1 MARNSDDVRRIAA
14 AALSAVLMVSASPVS
29 ASPLPFLA
37 VSAAPLFAS
46 SAVGQEQ
53 GEFVVERA
61 WFSAAGPGRFLHAD
75 MHVPESGPLRQT
87 LESGLEV
94 DFLLHV
100 SVLRR
105 RWWWLDQRSA
115 DIVWRATLSYDP
127 ILRRYKLAT
136 ADGFRRAYPK
146 LRDALDRLGKLR
158 QWPASPDIA
167 PALDNPDSYLL
178 ARLEVDIARLP
189 QPVKIL
195 LLTDDDWDFD
205 SGWTRLPLRIIRA
218 DDNSEERAA
227 DDSESYEAPETSA
240 ESESDSAPAQ

>member
-1 MARNSDDVRRIAA
+1 MWWSGLGFRR
-14 AALSAVLMVSASPVS
+14 
-29 ASPLPFLA
+29 
-37 VSAAPLFAS
+37 
-46 SAVGQEQ
+46 
-53 GEFVVERA
+53 R
-61 WFSAAGPGRFLHAD
+61 GRGGFCTPIC
-75 MHVPESGPLRQT
+75 MCRKVGPLRQT

-227 DDSESYEAPETSA
+227 DDSESSEAPETSA
-240 ESESDSAPAQ
+240 GSGSGSAPAQ

>member
-1 MARNSDDVRRIAA
+1 MARDLDGLKRIAA
-14 AALSAVLMVSASPVS
+14 AALSAVLLLS
-29 ASPLPFLA
+29 ASPL
-37 VSAAPLFAS
+37 SPLAS

-218 DDNSEERAA
+218 DDNSE
-227 DDSESYEAPETSA
+227 DSEAPETSA

>member
-1 MARNSDDVRRIAA
+1 MARDSGDVKFLAA
-14 AALSAVLMVSASPVS
+14 AALSAVLLLS
-29 ASPLPFLA
+29 ASPLPVLA
-37 VSAAPLFAS
+37 SAAA
-46 SAVGQEQ
+46 AQEQ
-53 GEFVVERA
+53 EQFAVRQA
-61 WFSAAGPGRFLHAD
+61 WFSAVGPGRFLHAN
-75 MHVPESGPLRQT
+75 MHVPESEPLRQT
-87 LESGLEV
+87 LESGLEI
-94 DFLLHV
+94 DFLLQV

-227 DDSESYEAPETSA
+227 DDSADSEAPETSA
-240 ESESDSAPAQ
+240 GSGSGSAPAQ

>member
-1 MARNSDDVRRIAA
+1 MARDLDGLKRIAA
-14 AALSAVLMVSASPVS
+14 AALSAVLMVSASPL
-29 ASPLPFLA
+29 PLLA
-37 VSAAPLFAS
+37 VSAVA
-46 SAVGQEQ
+46 QERE
-53 GEFVVERA
+53 EFVVERA

-75 MHVPESGPLRQT
+75 MHVPESQPLRQT

-205 SGWTRLPLRIIRA
+205 SGWTRIPLRIIRA
-218 DDNSEERAA
+218 DDNSEERAD
-227 DDSESYEAPETSA
+227 DDSADSEAPETSA
-240 ESESDSAPAQ
+240 GSGSGSAPAQ